1 MFCYVTVIPWKSHLA
16 VVILKITSRNKRI
29 TKWIDSLLIFAVWHG
44 LAMLH
49 DILMFVIM
57 HVRNICFEIL
67 NILRN
72 INSLC
77 KSTEKHSQILVNVYE
92 IRNNHE
98 RRICIEISAINHFIV
113 SFLYVCMVN
122 TIYLFIALW
131 KHHVN
136 LLLQSFRSVS
146 SDLHQYY

>member
-1 MFCYVTVIPWKSHLA
+1 M
-16 VVILKITSRNKRI
+16 
-29 TKWIDSLLIFAVWHG
+29 FAVWHG

-49 DILMFVIM
+49 GILMFVIM

-98 RRICIEISAINHFIV
+98 RRICIEISAINHFMQIF
-113 SFLYVCMVN
+113 SISKNACLISNFSKNCTILY
-122 TIYLFIALW
+122 
-131 KHHVN
+131 
-136 LLLQSFRSVS
+136 
-146 SDLHQYY
+146 